1 MENLLTEHLGEIIVG
16 VVLGLLT
23 LSFRNW
29 SQTLERTTNSILNK
43 LADLQRDF
51 NQHRVDVERRVTRVE
66 TKLDL
71 THIGMKND
79 RDDKRH

>member
-1 MENLLTEHLGEIIVG
+1 MENMLVEYIGEIIVG

-29 SQTLERTTNSILNK
+29 SQTLERTTNSILQK

-51 NQHRVDVERRVTRVE
+51 NQHRVEVERRVTRVE
-66 TKLDL
+66 TKVDIV
-71 THIGMKND
+71 HAEAKNNYND
-79 RDDKRH
+79 RQH